1 MFGRKSTT
9 TESAAER
16 KGGNGKAEENSGF
29 EPLWQPTETRTRKA
43 VEQLLLERK
52 HITEDHL
59 LQARQVAGQTPGKS
73 LAQIL
78 LGMNVASEAQILS
91 ALAETL
97 ELPFETPN
105 KETIDSSAF
114 GLLNADYMRKHMV
127 LALRFEGDA
136 EDQRGKT
143 LVIGM

>member
-9 TESAAER
+9 TDSPAAER
-16 KGGNGKAEENSGF
+16 KGGSNGAAKEASDF

-52 HITEDHL
+52 QITEDQL
-59 LQARQVAGQTPGKS
+59 LQARQVAAQTPGKS

-78 LGMNVASEAQILS
+78 LGMNVATEAQILS

-97 ELPFETPN
+97 GLQFETPTKDALDPN
-105 KETIDSSAF
+105 AF
-114 GLLNADYMRKHMV
+114 ALLTADYMRKHFVMP
-127 LALRFEGDA
+127 LRFEG
-136 EDQRGKT
+136 
-143 LVIGM
+143 